1 MIRQNRG
8 MKRDRTS
15 AVPRTKPAEER
26 RDDLMDAAARLF
38 IAQGVEATTVDDI
51 VAAAGVAKGTYYHY
65 FPAKTDVVL
74 ALRDR
79 FTAGFLSRIAAALA
93 AAPAEP
99 AEARLTA
106 WIRAAVAT
114 YLDNVALHDVVF
126 HDFRHDNRRSR
137 EKDAVL
143 DQLQALLTAGQD
155 AGSWRLGD
163 ARATA
168 IVLFEGMH
176 GVVDDAIARAAAER
190 RPVDRAAI
198 AETLAGLF
206 LPMLGQPGAGR
217 PRP

>member
-8 MKRDRTS
+8 MKRDRGS
-15 AVPRTKPAEER
+15 AAPRTKPAEER
-26 RDDLMDAAARLF
+26 RDDLMDAAQRLF
-38 IAQGVEATTVDDI
+38 IAEGVEATTIDDI

-65 FPAKTDVVL
+65 FAAKADIVL

-79 FTAGFLSRIAAALA
+79 FTAGFLARIASALA
-93 AAPAEP
+93 TVPADA

-106 WIRAAVAT
+106 WIHTAVAA

-126 HDFRHDNRRSR
+126 HDFRHDKRRSR

-143 DQLQALLTAGQD
+143 DQVQALLIAGHD
-155 AGSWRLGD
+155 AGTWRLAD

-176 GVVDDAIARAAAER
+176 GVVDDAIARTASDPQALDRDLIAA
-190 RPVDRAAI
+190 
-198 AETLAGLF
+198 TLSNLF
-206 LPMLGQPGAGR
+206 LPMLAR
-217 PRP
+217 PAERGGDL